1 MAHLGYLLTALAD
14 GQLSAATAEKVL
26 EHVAGCPECAAE
38 LAAERRARRL
48 LAEAECAEVPAGLT
62 ERLRTIESST
72 PLHVAGPR
80 HVRRAAAW
88 LAAGSAVG
96 ASTLV
101 ATLFVLGGPHATTP
115 ALSDT
120 GALTSLASVVDEGE
134 ADAVPVVARTVP
146 GTGPFT
152 VTGHRLLEAG
162 GEVVELSGRGGH
174 VVLVVQEGRLDA
186 GSVAHLDPLELAGA
200 RRYVLEAEPWHAVW
214 QAGDDV
220 VEIVTDLPP
229 QDVTEVVAHF
239 PARDYDIAP
248 SARIARGWSHL
259 TGGWNR

>member
-1 MAHLGYLLTALAD
+1 MAHLGSLLTALAD

-48 LAEAECAEVPAGLT
+48 VADAECAEVPAGLA

-88 LAAGSAVG
+88 LAAGSALG
-96 ASTLV
+96 ASALV
-101 ATLFVLGGPHATTP
+101 ATLFVVGGPRAATP

-120 GALTSLASVVDEGE
+120 GALASLASVADEG
-134 ADAVPVVARTVP
+134 DALPVVARAAGP
-146 GTGPFT
+146 GPFT
-152 VTGHRLLEAG
+152 VTGQRALEGG
-162 GEVVELSGRGGH
+162 GEVIELSGRGGH

-186 GSVAHLDPLELAGA
+186 GSVAHLDPVELAGA
-200 RRYVLEAEPWHAVW
+200 PRYVLEAEPWHAVW

-220 VEIVTDLPP
+220 VEIVTDLAP
-229 QDVTEVVAHF
+229 QDVAEVVAHF
-239 PARDYDIAP
+239 PAKDFDIAP
-248 SARIARGWSHL
+248 SARIGRGWSHV